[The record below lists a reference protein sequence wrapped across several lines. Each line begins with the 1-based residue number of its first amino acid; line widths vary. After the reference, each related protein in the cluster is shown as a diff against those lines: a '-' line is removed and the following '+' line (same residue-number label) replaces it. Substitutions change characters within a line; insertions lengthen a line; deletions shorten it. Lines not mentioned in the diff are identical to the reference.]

1 MSGKQG
7 LVSGKC
13 PLQLSASV
21 RVQGFNVRKLSAHVA
36 EVWNVRLVDFKP
48 PVIKFLFAFEFLF
61 RKTNK
66 TDTQMALEG
75 LKPVFFSKSR
85 VFGL

>member
-21 RVQGFNVRKLSAHVA
+21 RVQGFSVRKLSAHVA
-36 EVWNVRLVDFKP
+36 EVWNVRFGGFQTTSHEIFVCF
-48 PVIKFLFAFEFLF
+48 
-61 RKTNK
+61 
-66 TDTQMALEG
+66 Q
-75 LKPVFFSKSR
+75 VFVAKNQQN
-85 VFGL
+85 